1 MNNQQPLKIKRYY
14 GLRLMSV
21 IYKALAVMTV
31 LAAIGAVGYIS
42 IDFFNIPYAL
52 RANVRTNGL
61 YEVINIMLAIGVGSG
76 LLAFILYTLSQVLD
90 VLVSMGDNL
99 RAMARKDELQLSS
112 DTGLQSSNLQIAH
125 ELEQLK
131 NAIEQQNRLLR
142 LQVSSQPGQAAQP
155 ITPLPTQQTNP

>member
-1 MNNQQPLKIKRYY
+1 MNNQPVKVKRYY
-14 GLRLMSV
+14 GLRLMSIV
-21 IYKALAVMTV
+21 YKALAVMTV

-42 IDFFNIPYAL
+42 IDFFNIPYSL
-52 RANVRTNGL
+52 RANARINGL
-61 YEVINIMLAIGVGSG
+61 YEVINIMLTIGIGGG

-131 NAIEQQNRLLR
+131 NAVEQQNRLLR
-142 LQVSSQPGQAAQP
+142 LQVASQPGQP
-155 ITPLPTQQTNP
+155 VPPTSTQQTNT